1 MPKRYIPA
9 LIIFIALLGAAIYSY
24 QIESSYINAMEIA
37 AGEVVSLGSKSTV
50 TTSINGNA
58 KKTNT
63 QAIVN
68 FTVNDKTYTA
78 KGRSMGYPYWQ
89 VGQSVEVYYSVNNPK
104 ESRIN
109 RIDELYNFT
118 LWFLFFISASVLFA
132 TINFIVYK
140 VRGRPLS

>member
-9 LIIFIALLGAAIYSY
+9 LIIFIALLASAIYSY
-24 QIESSYINAMEIA
+24 QLESSFISAMKITT
-37 AGEVVSLGSKSTV
+37 GEVVSLGSKSTA
-50 TTSINGNA
+50 TTSINGNT
-58 KKTNT
+58 KKINT
-63 QAIVN
+63 QAIVD
-68 FTVNDKTYTA
+68 FTVNEKTYTA

-89 VGQSVEVYYSVNNPK
+89 IGQNVEVYYSAENPK
-104 ESRIN
+104 KSRIN

-118 LWFLFFISASVLFA
+118 LWFLFFIGGSTLFA